1 MTSRHCNPTSPAQS
15 LTNNN
20 TPVSHTGYSQTTH
33 SEAAPAQ
40 AERHLVDCEGGAP
53 AAIVPVIAAG
63 VGRGL
68 VGRGEVW
75 VLQAGRV
82 GCNAGV
88 RAPLPLCPS

>member
-1 MTSRHCNPTSPAQS
+1 MLPEHPLAQH
-15 LTNNN
+15 NQDKQQ
-20 TPVSHTGYSQTTH
+20 HTGYSHRFPTTTQ
-33 SEAAPAQ
+33 SKAAPAQ